1 MKGKGKK
8 EQAKLLQILRLTRLS
23 PRCDPCLDP
32 NSNKP
37 SVKDVYEITRKLR
50 TKWIQGNVEE
60 SFLFIFL
67 GVIIG
72 AKGERKKSFSLICIL
87 KYL

>member
-8 EQAKLLQILRLTRLS
+8 EEAKLLQIQRLKPLS

-37 SVKDVYEITRKLR
+37 TAKRHLRDKEKLS

-67 GVIIG
+67 GVIIVV
-72 AKGERKKSFSLICIL
+72 
-87 KYL
+87 